1 MPENERTINFIVE
14 VDFDDTIQKVE
25 YSTKIIRP
33 ILKFEQAEYTLTS
46 SQFGN
51 IVNPLDLKL
60 VNVGSGRVVNLHP
73 FAKVTKTTDMEI
85 KIQTKQEEIKDESL
99 VFVKTN
105 QITIPKI
112 IVTGIGYGM
121 FSLGY
126 EYEDTMGNSYK
137 SELAN
142 LSINIEE
149 KQTLQVP
156 ITENISRLSTP
167 LLKATV

>member
-1 MPENERTINFIVE
+1 
-14 VDFDDTIQKVE
+14 
-25 YSTKIIRP
+25 
-33 ILKFEQAEYTLTS
+33 
-46 SQFGN
+46 
-51 IVNPLDLKL
+51 
-60 VNVGSGRVVNLHP
+60 
-73 FAKVTKTTDMEI
+73 MEI

-112 IVTGIGYGM
+112 IVTGTGYGM

-137 SELAN
+137 SALAN